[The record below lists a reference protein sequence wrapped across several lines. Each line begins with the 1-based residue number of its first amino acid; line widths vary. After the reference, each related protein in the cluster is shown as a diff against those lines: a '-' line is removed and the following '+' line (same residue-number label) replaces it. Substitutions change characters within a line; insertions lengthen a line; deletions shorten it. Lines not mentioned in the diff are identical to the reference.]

1 MGSACLANG
10 WRYGAPEMLESRE
23 PAHYEGHRQ
32 QLQVNAIESLQ
43 HLLARGAA
51 LRVGRR
57 GSVVAV

>member
-1 MGSACLANG
+1 MSAARLTN
-10 WRYGAPEMLESRE
+10 L
-23 PAHYEGHRQ
+23 Q

-43 HLLARGAA
+43 HLLARGGA